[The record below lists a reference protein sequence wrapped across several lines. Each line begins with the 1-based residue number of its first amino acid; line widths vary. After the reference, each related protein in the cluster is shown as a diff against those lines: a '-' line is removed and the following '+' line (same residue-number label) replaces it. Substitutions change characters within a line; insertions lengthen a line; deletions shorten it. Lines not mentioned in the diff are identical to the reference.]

1 MNAGEDVVSWLTNWF
16 RNLGNA
22 SFCDHRPYIEEE
34 QQKGPIGK
42 RFVSGCLLQQLD
54 GRKSFSSKK
63 EVG

>member
-1 MNAGEDVVSWLTNWF
+1 M
-16 RNLGNA
+16 
-22 SFCDHRPYIEEE
+22 YIEEE